1 MLVTLHNVYCSHSNA
16 LGAFGTARVKKDFVL
31 LCMECILLQWSLKYI
46 QNKRYHLQFNDFST
60 WLEHFQSLAFL
71 NMTLLK
77 CDHNYAGASIT
88 SNCDVRHKIL
98 M

>member
-60 WLEHFQSLAFL
+60 GLEYFLMIQKSNISL
-71 NMTLLK
+71 NSPPET
-77 CDHNYAGASIT
+77 
-88 SNCDVRHKIL
+88 
-98 M
+98 